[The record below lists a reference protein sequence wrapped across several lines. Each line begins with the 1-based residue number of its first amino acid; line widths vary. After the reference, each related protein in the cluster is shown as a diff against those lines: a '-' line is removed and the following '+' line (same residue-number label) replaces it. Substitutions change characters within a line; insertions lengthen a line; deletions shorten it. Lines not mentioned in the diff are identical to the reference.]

1 MAIDSMTKGT
11 LYHMHL
17 YFLDLA
23 KRKKW
28 QNLFTNDEKE
38 YYSKFKK
45 DHGNTPEF
53 MEIDILLNIINKIE
67 ELPKEIDENT
77 NDDVI
82 KELVTILEYIISK

>member
-1 MAIDSMTKGT
+1 
-11 LYHMHL
+11 
-17 YFLDLA
+17 
-23 KRKKW
+23 
-28 QNLFTNDEKE
+28 
-38 YYSKFKK
+38 
-45 DHGNTPEF
+45 